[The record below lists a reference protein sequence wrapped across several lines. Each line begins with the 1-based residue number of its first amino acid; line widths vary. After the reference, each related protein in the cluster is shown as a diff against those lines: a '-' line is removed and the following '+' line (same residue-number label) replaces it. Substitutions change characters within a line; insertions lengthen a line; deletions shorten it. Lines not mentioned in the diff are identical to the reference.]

1 VFAVDTA
8 GGDRMEM
15 WLIWLVVAVVLGVAE
30 IFTLTAALGV
40 LGAAALVPA
49 VLAAFGLPLPI
60 QIVFFTVAAVAGV
73 VLVRPVAL
81 QHMRRPQLE
90 RFGVDALVGKRA
102 FVVREVSDRDGLVR
116 IDGEDWTARSLD
128 QDTVMPEGAAVNVMR
143 ISGTTAYVHPW
154 E

>member
-1 VFAVDTA
+1 MVL
-8 GGDRMEM
+8 
-15 WLIWLVVAVVLGVAE
+15 WLLWLLVAVVLGVAE
-30 IFTLTAALGV
+30 LFTLTASLGV

-49 VLAAFGLPLPI
+49 ALAALGLPLPL
-60 QIVFFTVAAVAGV
+60 QLVAFAAAAVAGV

-81 QHMRRPQLE
+81 RHMSQPQLE

-116 IDGEDWTARSLD
+116 IDGEDWTARAFAE
-128 QDTVMPEGAAVNVMR
+128 DTVIPAGAAVHVMR
-143 ISGTTAYVHPW
+143 ISGTTAYVYPM